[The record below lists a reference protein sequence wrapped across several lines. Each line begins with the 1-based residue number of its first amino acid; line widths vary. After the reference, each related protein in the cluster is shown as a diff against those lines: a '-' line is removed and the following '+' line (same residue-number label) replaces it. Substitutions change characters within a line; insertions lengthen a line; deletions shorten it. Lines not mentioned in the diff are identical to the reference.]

1 MLNVC
6 TGDAKMGQVKARFG
20 IFIPAFEVCEHGIFA
35 CFGIRVNL
43 RGHVD
48 VASFLFVSACA
59 TLHAHLTLSLF
70 LSCTSIAFWRLIY

>member
-48 VASFLFVSACA
+48 VTSFLLGEDANGGEEA
-59 TLHAHLTLSLF
+59 
-70 LSCTSIAFWRLIY
+70 Y